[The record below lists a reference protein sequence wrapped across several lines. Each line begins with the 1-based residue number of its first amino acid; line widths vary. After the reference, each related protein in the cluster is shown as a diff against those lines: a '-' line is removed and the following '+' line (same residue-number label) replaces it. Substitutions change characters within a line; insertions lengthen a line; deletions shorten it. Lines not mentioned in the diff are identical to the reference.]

1 VSLREYNRKRRFD
14 KTPEPRAEGSA
25 AAERPMFVVQLH
37 HASRRHY
44 DFRLQVGDALKSWA
58 VPKGPSFDPEVKRL
72 AVEVED
78 HPVTYGGF
86 EGDIPDGYGAG
97 HVDIFD
103 TGVWST
109 NGDPEAQL
117 QKGHLRFELFGKRLR
132 GGWHLVRS
140 HRKERQPAWFLIK
153 EKDAFVSDVE
163 ADDLLDARMVKSTIA
178 AAGKSGGAADVAKKL
193 KGSKRKKPPAAK
205 AAKRKKVDASSI
217 AAKVDGARKAKSSGE
232 FFEPELARLRES
244 PPPGNGWLHE
254 VKWDGY
260 RILTTIRSGEVRL
273 WSKNAKPWTDK
284 LPDIRAAIE
293 SLGLDS
299 AELDGELIAL
309 TDGKPDFNA
318 LQQTLSGES
327 ASPLAYVLFDLPHL
341 EGYDLSRAPL
351 IKRKAALQ
359 QVLGEQPPPH
369 LSFSTHVVGNGD
381 EVFRMASE
389 QKLEGI
395 MCKRADSPYRG
406 GRGDDWMKVKRL
418 EADEFAVIG
427 WTEAKGSRAGFGSLL
442 LAKPTDAKTWRFMGR
457 VGTGFDT
464 AQLLDLRKALGKH
477 KAASTKVEHTE
488 DAPRHAHW
496 IEPTLVA
503 EVYYR
508 GIGNQGLLR
517 QPSLKTMRADKNP
530 EDLRDSDRG
539 PAKRSERSK
548 LTTRPRKTADDKE
561 ITITHPDRVVYPAD
575 GYTKQDIADYYKAV
589 MDWFLPGVLERP
601 TSVIRYPE
609 GIDEQSFFQKH
620 IPTGGLKHVG
630 AARLKEETG
639 ASAVYIYPQGPDSI
653 IELIQY
659 NAIEFHPWGS
669 HVESPDQAD
678 RIIFDFDPGP
688 DVEWQRVVDAAR
700 LSRKLLSDVGL
711 ESFVR
716 TTGGKGL
723 HVVVPLRP
731 ACGWDVVKQFAE
743 GFARAMAGAHP
754 MEFVSTM
761 TKSLRH
767 GKIFVDY
774 LRNGRGA
781 TAVASYSLRGRPGAP
796 VAVPLRWEEL
806 GKIKSGAQ
814 FDIKTTVARLK
825 RQRKDPWEGI
835 DDIEQNLNDVS
846 EALG

>member
-78 HPVTYGGF
+78 HPVSYGDF
-86 EGDIPDGYGAG
+86 QGDIPEGYGAG

-109 NGDPEAQL
+109 NGDPEVQL

-140 HRKERQPAWFLIK
+140 HRKERQPSWFLIK
-153 EKDAFVSDVE
+153 EKDAFVSNVE
-163 ADDLLDARMVKSTIA
+163 ADDLLDAKMVKSTID
-178 AAGKSGGAADVAKKL
+178 AAGKSGGAADVAEKL
-193 KGSKRKKPPAAK
+193 KGSKRKKPPEPK
-205 AAKRKKVDASSI
+205 AAKRKKVDAAGL

-232 FFEPELARLRES
+232 FFEPELARLRET
-244 PPPGNGWLHE
+244 PPLGNGWLHE

-260 RILTTIRSGEVRL
+260 RILTTIHRGEVRF

-293 SLGLDS
+293 SLGWDS
-299 AELDGELIAL
+299 AQLDGELIAL

-327 ASPLAYVLFDLPHL
+327 ASPLAYVLFDMPHL
-341 EGYDLSRAPL
+341 EGYDLSRSPL
-351 IKRKAALQ
+351 LERKAALQ

-395 MCKRADSPYRG
+395 MCKRADSAYRA
-406 GRGDDWMKVKRL
+406 GRGDDWLKVKRL

-442 LAKPTDAKTWRFMGR
+442 LAKPTDSGTWRFMGR

-464 AQLLDLRKALGKH
+464 AQLLDLRKALGKY

-530 EDLRDSDRG
+530 EDLRDSDRA
-539 PAKRSERSK
+539 PSKRKERGKPTSRAPK
-548 LTTRPRKTADDKE
+548 KSDDRD

-575 GYTKQDIADYYKAV
+575 GYTKQDIADYYREV
-589 MDWFLPGVLERP
+589 MEWFLPGVLERP

-609 GIDEQSFFQKH
+609 GIEEQSFFQKH
-620 IPTGGLKHVG
+620 IPAGGLKHVG

-653 IELIQY
+653 IELVQY

-678 RIIFDFDPGP
+678 RIVFDLDPGP
-688 DVEWQRVVDAAR
+688 DVEWKRVVDAAR
-700 LSRKLLSDVGL
+700 LSRKLLSDIGL
-711 ESFVR
+711 ASFVR

-754 MEFVSTM
+754 MDFVSTM
-761 TKSLRH
+761 AKSLRQ

-806 GKIKSGAQ
+806 SKIKSGAQ
-814 FDIKTTVARLK
+814 FDIKTTVAMLK